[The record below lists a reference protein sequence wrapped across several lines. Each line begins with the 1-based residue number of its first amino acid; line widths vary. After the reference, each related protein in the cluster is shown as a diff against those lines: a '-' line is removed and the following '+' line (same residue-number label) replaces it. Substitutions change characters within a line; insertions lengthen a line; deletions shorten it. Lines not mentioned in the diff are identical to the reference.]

1 VLITRWDRMLMSR
14 LPPPPCMA
22 SFATARASPPSTL
35 SLPPLLPPCCRVT
48 NSVSRADRFS
58 NSLSFS
64 LFLYERAGMTSW
76 WPATTWWSKR

>member
-1 VLITRWDRMLMSR
+1 ME
-14 LPPPPCMA
+14 
-22 SFATARASPPSTL
+22 SFATARAKASPRSTL
-35 SLPPLLPPCCRVT
+35 SLPPLLLPCCRVT
-48 NSVSRADRFS
+48 NSRADRFS